1 MNTKIYIAIACSFV
15 ISKLHADSSQTSG
28 PESATLA
35 PEQTP
40 HFGVVDLRSIVG
52 NALSVAPETLNLVW
66 GGMNASGS
74 IWGSIIVS
82 NRQTDSFVLHP
93 DGTAQRFVMPQSTD
107 RGGDIPVPRSAVV
120 HGVSAAGEIAY
131 SLGNDS
137 FVSYPSGVT
146 QQFVIEGTAY
156 ARPIG
161 MSENGTVA
169 YIAERNGVSVFGQSN
184 SLAIDEVE
192 IDTAEYWFNGY
203 EGLGYAAGA
212 QHSSYSNGYSAF
224 LKAGGE
230 LINPFPLMTAQVV
243 DVSGGGI
250 LGVRHEFDPSW
261 GYSFTVDSPASVWVS
276 SGATRIEGV
285 IRSGSELISLTSQ
298 QNFSVPFALSSDGRT
313 AVGMSF
319 NSIQQ
324 FEETG
329 LGTFSLWRDG
339 THVPVLVESDR
350 VRSVHDAVGIA
361 DSGNIAARI
370 VGTDGAQS
378 IGLAVQRP
386 QAMYSREVPSLAL
399 DTSSLAVITADGY
412 VPVNRETLAGKRVV
426 VLAHGWAPGAAAD
439 GATVAPAWESHAQW
453 YTRIASSLHTEDP
466 DVVVIGYDW
475 MEGAATE
482 SKLTP
487 RLSRANTDV
496 AGYVLGMTLKEV
508 AHNAASIEV
517 IGHSHG
523 SRVAVKAAAAL
534 EEVGVPV
541 ASITLL
547 DSPESPQSVAGVV
560 SSLSGGEN
568 LLQRDLAAYGLRF
581 GIGEGESATK
591 IVNVYSSIGEAYN
604 VAGVINAH
612 LVAYDSIE
620 SGHSYPIDWF
630 ANGGRVPSSDGTYV
644 QDATTHELV
653 PVFQELNSESI
664 SITMSRAA
672 SVFASDSV
680 EHISK
685 ATLYSLDARNAPS
698 SHRSLSLDVTTS
710 TWEALLFVPTGST
723 EITVPYRFVQ
733 ASDDTTVSVWL
744 GGELGGQS
752 LAAAANYAPT
762 AIDHTLE
769 SIGSDDG
776 WRLLTVS
783 TVGKRGSM
791 SFGLSFDGYGSVEI
805 GEVSTRAQSF
815 SVAST
820 PEPTRAVLSAIGLIV
835 LMVRRYRTA

>member
-15 ISKLHADSSQTSG
+15 ISKLHADSSQTSS
-28 PESATLA
+28 PESATSAL
-35 PEQTP
+35 EQTP

-52 NALSVAPETLNLVW
+52 NALSVAPETLDLVW

-74 IWGSIIVS
+74 IWGSIVVS
-82 NRQTDSFVLHP
+82 NRQTDGFVLNP
-93 DGTAQRFVMPQSTD
+93 DGTAQRFVMQQPVD

-120 HGVSAAGEIAY
+120 HGVSASGEIAY
-131 SLGNDS
+131 SLGNES
-137 FVSYPSGVT
+137 FVAYPSGVT
-146 QQFVIEGTAY
+146 QKFIIEGTEY

-161 MSENGTVA
+161 MNEQGTIS

-203 EGLGYAAGA
+203 EGLGYAAGV

-261 GYSFTVDSPASVWVS
+261 GYSVTVDAPASVWVS

-285 IRSGSELISLTSQ
+285 IRSGGELISLTSQ

-329 LGTFSLWRDG
+329 LGTFTLWRDG
-339 THVPVLVESDR
+339 VHVPVSVQSDR

-378 IGLAVQRP
+378 IGLAVQRS
-386 QAMYSREVPSLAL
+386 QAMYSREVPSLAS
-399 DTSSLAVITADGY
+399 DTSSLAVITTDGC
-412 VPVNRETLAGKRVV
+412 VPVTSEALAGKRVV
-426 VLAHGWAPGAAAD
+426 VLTHGWAPGAAAD

-453 YTRIASSLHTEDP
+453 YTRIASSLHAEDP
-466 DVVVIGYDW
+466 DVVVVGYDW

-508 AHNAASIEV
+508 AHDAASIEV

-534 EEVGVPV
+534 EEVGVPI

-581 GIGEGESATK
+581 GIGEGVDATK
-591 IVNVYSSIGEAYN
+591 VVNVYSSIGEAYN

-644 QDATTHELV
+644 QDATTRELV

-664 SITMSRAA
+664 TMSRAA
-672 SVFASDSV
+672 SVFTSDSV
-680 EHISK
+680 EHISR
-685 ATLYSLDARNAPS
+685 ATLYSLDARNVPS
-698 SHRSLSLDVTTS
+698 SHNGLSLDVTTS
-710 TWEALLFVPTGST
+710 TWEALLFVPTGSV
-723 EITVPYRFVQ
+723 EIAVPYRFAQ
-733 ASDDTTVSVWL
+733 ASDDTNISVWL
-744 GGELGGQS
+744 GGELGGQA

-762 AIDHTLE
+762 AIEHTLE

-783 TVGKRGSM
+783 TVGKQGSM
-791 SFGLSFDGYGSVEI
+791 VFGLSFDGYGSVEI
-805 GEVSTRAQSF
+805 GEISSRSESF

-820 PEPTRAVLSAIGLIV
+820 PEPTRAVLSVMGLMV
-835 LMVRRYRTA
+835 LMMRRYRTA